1 MRLAKIEASVLYL
14 LSSKVLGRRRQDTK
28 NSGVCCA
35 SWYLPITFM
44 RPRDNRKMSVSV
56 VDLNLTFII
65 EKTCTYSRQYLL
77 ILSFLRSLCLSP
89 NLKKIFKCVA

>member
-1 MRLAKIEASVLYL
+1 MILAKIEASVLYL

-44 RPRDNRKMSVSV
+44 RPRDNRKMSVSG
-56 VDLNLTFII
+56 
-65 EKTCTYSRQYLL
+65 
-77 ILSFLRSLCLSP
+77 
-89 NLKKIFKCVA
+89 